1 MKARRIVLLAL
12 ISGIITTGI
21 FYIVMNQAAPSSSNP
36 TEQTEVVEVV
46 AANTDIAIDQKIT
59 DENLN
64 TKEVPKDQVHTES
77 VKEKEE
83 VIGKFA
89 SADIK
94 AGEVIMNHRIR
105 TKEEVTDV
113 VSRKITENKRGVS
126 VKVEFDESVSNLTA
140 PGDYVDVMSNVV
152 LDKSIPLIETDLIL
166 EKVRVLAVG
175 ERMVEKKDG
184 DVEKTYMTVTL
195 ELSKEDSVELVHASE
210 LGSIHLA
217 LYSKVDSVEE
227 KDPEKE
233 SGEKQEPDEKE
244 KDNEESEA
252 KIGDEKDT
260 RFVTTPERSII
271 RKAPQLTAPVLTV
284 VDQGT
289 ALLFLNDQETDDD
302 ERVWFKV
309 KTNKKKDGWVSSR
322 IVKHED
328 E

>member
-21 FYIVMNQAAPSSSNP
+21 FYIVMNQAAPTSSNP
-36 TEQTEVVEVV
+36 NEQTEMVEVV

-64 TKEVPKDQVHTES
+64 TKEVPKDQIHTES

-89 SADIK
+89 SAEIK

-126 VKVEFDESVSNLTA
+126 VKVEFDESVSNLTV

-152 LDKSIPLIETDLIL
+152 LDQSIPLIETDLIL

-175 ERMVEKKDG
+175 ERMIEKKDG

-217 LYSKVDSVEE
+217 LYSKVDSVEKE
-227 KDPEKE
+227 SEQE
-233 SGEKQEPDEKE
+233 SGEQQEPEE

-252 KIGDEKDT
+252 KIGDETDT

-271 RKAPQLTAPVLTV
+271 RKAPQLTAPVVTV

-289 ALLFLNDQETDDD
+289 ALLFLNDQKTDDD

>member
-21 FYIVMNQAAPSSSNP
+21 FYMVMSQSSPASSTS
-36 TEQTEVVEVV
+36 TEKTEMVEVV
-46 AANTDIAIDQKIT
+46 TANTDIAVDQKIT
-59 DENLN
+59 DENLK
-64 TKEVPKDQVHTES
+64 TVEVPKDQVHTES
-77 VKEKEE
+77 VKEKDK

-105 TKEEVTDV
+105 TKEEITDV

-126 VKVEFDESVSNLTA
+126 VKVEFDESVSNLIV

-195 ELSKEDSVELVHASE
+195 ELSKEGSVELVHASE

-217 LYSKVDSVEE
+217 LYSKADSVNVEE
-227 KDPEKE
+227 EQESKEK
-233 SGEKQEPDEKE
+233 KNEKE
-244 KDNEESEA
+244 KENGGSEA
-252 KIGDEKDT
+252 KIGDETDT

-289 ALLFLNDQETDDD
+289 ALLFLNEQDTDDD
-302 ERVWFKV
+302 GRVWFKV
-309 KTNKKKDGWVSSR
+309 KTNNKKSGWVSSR

>member
-21 FYIVMNQAAPSSSNP
+21 FYIVMNQAAPASSNS
-36 TEQTEVVEVV
+36 TKQTEMVEVV
-46 AANTDIAIDQKIT
+46 TANVTIAADQKIT
-59 DENLN
+59 GENL
-64 TKEVPKDQVHTES
+64 KLKKIPKDQVHTES

-94 AGEVIMNHRIR
+94 AGEVIMNHRVR
-105 TKEEVTDV
+105 TKDEETDV

-175 ERMVEKKDG
+175 ERMVEKKDD

-195 ELSKEDSVELVHASE
+195 ELSQEDTVELVHASE

-217 LYSKVDSVEE
+217 LYSKVDSVNVEE
-227 KDPEKE
+227 EQKSKDKKDAE
-233 SGEKQEPDEKE
+233 D
-244 KDNEESEA
+244 KDNGGSEA
-252 KIGDEKDT
+252 KIGDETDT

-271 RKAPQLTAPVLTV
+271 RKAPQLTAPVLAV

-289 ALLFLNDQETDDD
+289 ALLFLNEQETDDD
-302 ERVWFKV
+302 KRVWFKV
-309 KTNKKKDGWVSSR
+309 KTSNKKSGWVSSR